1 MGENSCG
8 CLCPAH
14 GEPLARIPGA
24 PISPCPAFVEITRG
38 SADDFHSTDG
48 DSQLPPGGVLMFTG
62 IIEEVGTVVE
72 AGEGTLRI
80 RAPFVLSDSK
90 LGDSIAIN
98 GVDLTVARM
107 DGDTF
112 FANLMPETY
121 RRSNL
126 GDLKPGDL
134 VNLERS
140 VRPTDRLS
148 GHIVRGVVEATGTL
162 HSLTPEGEAIIA
174 RFLAPRELL
183 RYMVVKGPVCID
195 GISLTI
201 VAKDEESF
209 SVSLV
214 QYTQEH
220 TNLVRRKPGD
230 RINLETD
237 IIARY
242 VENMLVAREE
252 EARK

>member
-1 MGENSCG
+1 
-8 CLCPAH
+8 
-14 GEPLARIPGA
+14 
-24 PISPCPAFVEITRG
+24 
-38 SADDFHSTDG
+38 
-48 DSQLPPGGVLMFTG
+48 MFTG

-80 RAPFVLSDSK
+80 RAPKILVDSQ

-98 GVDLTVARM
+98 GVDLTVAEM
-107 DGDTF
+107 DEEFF

-126 GDLKPGDL
+126 GELKPGDL

-140 VRPTDRLS
+140 CRPTDRLS
-148 GHIVRGVVEATGTL
+148 GHIVRGVVEGTGIL

-174 RFLAPRELL
+174 RFITPSDLL
-183 RYMVVKGPVCID
+183 RYMVVKGPICID

-220 TNLVRRKPGD
+220 TNLINRKQGD

-242 VENMLVAREE
+242 IENFVSQTQ

>member
-1 MGENSCG
+1 
-8 CLCPAH
+8 
-14 GEPLARIPGA
+14 
-24 PISPCPAFVEITRG
+24 
-38 SADDFHSTDG
+38 
-48 DSQLPPGGVLMFTG
+48 MFTG

-80 RAPFVLSDSK
+80 RSPFILTDSK

-98 GVDLTVARM
+98 GVDLTIAEM
-107 DGDTF
+107 DGETF

-126 GDLKPGDL
+126 GELRVDDL

-140 VRPTDRLS
+140 VRPSDRLS
-148 GHIVRGVVEATGTL
+148 GHIVRGVVEGVGSL
-162 HSLTPEGEAIIA
+162 HSITPEGEALIVRIT
-174 RFLAPRELL
+174 APLELL

-201 VAKDEESF
+201 VAKDAESF

-242 VENMLVAREE
+242 VQQFVADSGLVG
-252 EARK
+252 KGQQ